1 MLKEDLMLISYV
13 EKYSKSKQKITLADG
28 DSFILPERDWKSLGV
43 EAGEDM
49 DDALLEKF
57 YREYLLPKAKLR
69 ALNLLKMRDRS
80 HKELVSRL
88 KQDGYPQV
96 IIQQAM
102 DYVNSYHYVDDTRF
116 AKNYIEYKGSRK
128 SRTELAYELSQKGID
143 ISALAERE
151 DGMTLPDDKE
161 TIRALLKKRWG
172 EAAAPD
178 MKEKERMMR
187 YLSRRGFRG
196 GDILS
201 VYRDL
206 GI

>member
-1 MLKEDLMLISYV
+1 MLIAYV
-13 EKYSKSKQKITLADG
+13 EKCGKSKQKITLADG
-28 DSFILPERDWKSLGV
+28 DSFILPERDWKAFGA

-49 DDALLEKF
+49 DDALLEKL

-69 ALNLLKMRDRS
+69 ALNLLKVRDRS

-88 KQDGYPQV
+88 KQDGYPRT

-102 DYVNSYHYVDDTRF
+102 DYVDSYHYVDDIRF
-116 AKNYIEYKGSRK
+116 AKNYIEYKGGRK
-128 SRTELAYELSQKGID
+128 SRRELAYELSKKGID
-143 ISALAERE
+143 VSALAERE
-151 DGMTLPDDKE
+151 DGMALPDDKE
-161 TIRALLKKRWG
+161 TIRALLEKRWG
-172 EAAAPD
+172 EAPAPD
-178 MKEKERMMR
+178 TKEKERMMR
-187 YLSRRGFRG
+187 YLGWRGFRG